1 MQPCAKSRSTAYLSS
16 CGFTPPPPIAW
27 RNCWKYQ
34 QAMLMSPACW
44 RNLIK
49 PQLNRLFEVAKSKG
63 ICLAFHSCGAIRP
76 IIADLVEMGRMS

>member
-1 MQPCAKSRSTAYLSS
+1 
-16 CGFTPPPPIAW
+16 
-27 RNCWKYQ
+27 
-34 QAMLMSPACW
+34 MSPACW